1 MKIKQLLFAVIT
13 ALTLAGCDQQP
24 ATSYVITGQID
35 GLEEGTRVQL
45 VPVSHQ
51 NEKPLADTVVA
62 DGKFVFTGVADEE
75 PRAVH
80 LTVGDAYAGLMMVE
94 NGKIDITAKAEKG
107 EQGYKISDFT
117 VKGSPLTDYYHEL
130 YSVREQ
136 MNQLHADYNAQYKD
150 ISKSMG
156 QARMAKD
163 KAKMDS
169 IQNTDEYKAFEQAD
183 RDFFATV
190 EKSYKQVV
198 EENKKTFW
206 GPLMMIS
213 LMSYLQSSDKD
224 RQWYE
229 SLSQEAKESYY
240 GQKVRDEV
248 YPVGKVG
255 SKVPVFTV
263 KEAQG
268 KDVTLAELS
277 KGKKYLLI
285 DFWASWCAPCRKEIP
300 HLKTEYARNSANG
313 FEIVSISIDKKKEDW
328 EKALKEEKLPWPNF
342 IDESGIADAYGVQLI
357 PTTYL
362 INNEGVIVAENL
374 RGEELTTKLNE
385 LFAK

>member
-1 MKIKQLLFAVIT
+1 MRIKQLFIAVIT
-13 ALTLAGCDQQP
+13 ALALAGCDQKP

-45 VPVSHQ
+45 VPVSHR

-62 DGKFVFTGVADEE
+62 DGKFVFTGVAEKE

-80 LTVGDAYAGLMMVE
+80 LTVGDAYAGLLMVE

-136 MNQLHADYNAQYKD
+136 LNQLHADYNERHKD

-198 EENKKTFW
+198 EENKETFW
-206 GPLMMIS
+206 GPLMMIT

-240 GQKVRDEV
+240 GQKVREEV

-255 SKVPVFTV
+255 SEVPAFTV
-263 KEAQG
+263 KDAQG
-268 KDVTLAELS
+268 KDLTLAELS
-277 KGKKYLLI
+277 KGKKYVLI

-300 HLKTEYARNSANG
+300 NLKKEYARNSAKG
-313 FEIVSISIDKKKEDW
+313 FDIVSISIDKKKEDW
-328 EKALKEEKLPWPNF
+328 EKALNEEKLPWNNF
-342 IDESGIADAYGVQLI
+342 IDESGIAEAYGVQLI

-362 INNEGVIVAENL
+362 VNNEGVIVAENL
-374 RGEELTTKLNE
+374 RGEELTNKLNE
-385 LFAK
+385 LFAE